1 MTLHGIFTIYM
12 KEMEDHFSS
21 MRFLIITALIVVIG
35 VIIATVFIV
44 AFRGGF

>member
-1 MTLHGIFTIYM
+1 MATQPWSGADMNM
-12 KEMEDHFSS
+12 KNL
-21 MRFLIITALIVVIG
+21 RTRLVIIAVLLSPAVIG

>member
-1 MTLHGIFTIYM
+1 MNMKNLRTHLGIIA
-12 KEMEDHFSS
+12 
-21 MRFLIITALIVVIG
+21 FLLSPAAIG